1 MISLKSH
8 INANSVQFQENKE
21 AMIEL
26 LEKLEKHME
35 ESRFEGKEKQI
46 NKARSRS
53 FSAFALFKFF
63 KEKCKLFCFTLR

>member
-35 ESRFEGKEKQI
+35 ESRFEGKEKHI
-46 NKARSRS
+46 NKARSRNKN
-53 FSAFALFKFF
+53 ACTRAY
-63 KEKCKLFCFTLR
+63 

>member
-21 AMIEL
+21 AMIKL

-35 ESRFEGKEKQI
+35 ESRFEERKNTLIKPEAEI
-46 NKARSRS
+46 
-53 FSAFALFKFF
+53 
-63 KEKCKLFCFTLR
+63 KCLHESVLKWYWIKIVRF

>member
-35 ESRFEGKEKQI
+35 ESRFEGKEKQGLWI
-46 NKARSRS
+46 KGLSY
-53 FSAFALFKFF
+53 
-63 KEKCKLFCFTLR
+63 